1 MTPQVATPNALPPGY
16 GATGLRKAY
25 DLTSVTA
32 GAGRTVAIVDAFD
45 DPNSGSD
52 LAVYR
57 HTYGLP
63 ACTTANHCFR
73 KVSESGSV
81 SALPAANADWAIE
94 ISLDLDMVSATCP
107 ACHILLV
114 EAKSTTVTDLG
125 ASVNTAVRLGAK
137 FVSNSYGAREFKG
150 EATSYNHFYNHRG
163 VAVTVAAGDSGYAVN
178 FPASSRYVTAVGGT
192 SLRRAKN
199 KRGWSERAWSG
210 TGSGC
215 STYSYKPGWQPKKSG
230 CPTHRTVGDVSAV
243 ADPNTGVAL
252 YDTFP
257 DPSVGLNVG
266 WNVAGGTSASSPII
280 AAVYARAG
288 SPARNTY
295 PARYPYRHASRL
307 WDVIGGH
314 NGKCSHAYL
323 CNAVKGYDGPTG
335 LGTPH
340 TSAGFKY

>member
-1 MTPQVATPNALPPGY
+1 MAPRVVTPNALPPGFGPGGIR
-16 GATGLRKAY
+16 GAY
-25 DLTSVTA
+25 NLTSKTA

-45 DPNSGSD
+45 DPNAESD

-57 HTYGLP
+57 STYGLP

-73 KVSESGSV
+73 KVGEAGTSV
-81 SALPAANADWAIE
+81 LPAANADWAIE

-107 ACHILLV
+107 VCHILLV
-114 EAKSTTVTDLG
+114 EANSTTLNDLG
-125 ASVNTAVRLGAK
+125 TGVNTAVRLGAK
-137 FVSNSYGAREFKG
+137 FVSNSYGAPETKG
-150 EATSYNHFYNHRG
+150 EATKYNHFYNHQG
-163 VAVTVAAGDSGYAVN
+163 VAVTAAAGDSGYGVD

-199 KRGWSERAWSG
+199 KRGWSERAWAG

-215 STYSYKPGWQPKKSG
+215 SRYSGKPGWQPKKSG

-257 DPSVGLNVG
+257 DPGVGLNIG

-288 SPARNTY
+288 NPAKNTY
-295 PARYPYRHASRL
+295 PAHYPYKHVSHL

-314 NGKCSHAYL
+314 NGTCSHAYL

-340 TSAGFKY
+340 TAAGFKY